1 MFNDSLKNTGL
12 KTVALKVLRR
22 DAFYVAGETGKSDR
36 YFTGRAVHGGVLGMS
51 ITYVRTGSS
60 FYQRLVVAMANA
72 FHGRMVDYVEV
83 AKLIAPP
90 RQPAVAG
97 YEQRAPAVAAPQP
110 AANSKTSEG
119 FVPREQVMRIVKAM
133 MADAQVDNYKI
144 LPPSADG
151 QPAVVWRFEDGEI
164 GELVVLRPKS
174 GVTLDEL
181 ANISIQSAV
190 AKLQRRAGS
199 GPTATAILPRLGNS
213 AR

>member
-1 MFNDSLKNTGL
+1 MTSQVDVKHWHEMIANP
-12 KTVALKVLRR
+12 TVADAILDRLVHSAHRLNLAGEACAIRKIRRPSVANLTRTPPRDPLSLSMGGAVRLRR
-22 DAFYVAGETGKSDR
+22 TAVRNGSD
-36 YFTGRAVHGGVLGMS
+36 YCPASIVFT
-51 ITYVRTGSS
+51 VRLRRNT
-60 FYQRLVVAMANA
+60 Q
-72 FHGRMVDYVEV
+72 
-83 AKLIAPP
+83 P

-151 QPAVVWRFEDGEI
+151 QPAVVWRFEDG
-164 GELVVLRPKS
+164 
-174 GVTLDEL
+174 
-181 ANISIQSAV
+181 AV
-190 AKLQRRAGS
+190 AKLQGRAGG